1 LPCLRITVRGKVQGV
16 WFRKYCFDKAQEM
29 KLCGWVRNHKDGTVR
44 LEIEGES
51 ETLDRYCE
59 WLWEGS
65 PQSDVI
71 AVERM
76 EQKFEAGFSDF
87 EIKE

>member
-1 LPCLRITVRGKVQGV
+1 L
-16 WFRKYCFDKAQEM
+16 DKAQEL
-29 KLCGWVRNHKDGTVR
+29 KLGGWVRNHEDGTVR
-44 LEIEGES
+44 LEIEGPDKV
-51 ETLDRYCE
+51 LDQYCE

-65 PQSDVI
+65 PKSDVV

-76 EQKFEAGFSDF
+76 QQKFEAGYTDF